1 MQTERRTARSNN
13 PWTAMKYLLERRVP
27 GAALLSDAEG
37 LTLVSSRLEEPE
49 ADRIA
54 AEVWSTEGP
63 VLHTGA
69 GLAVRMY
76 TSALPAN
83 ELSGLHAD
91 VSRLLAAV

>member
-1 MQTERRTARSNN
+1 MS
-13 PWTAMKYLLERRVP
+13 YLLASRARN

-37 LTLVSSRLEEPE
+37 LALVVSGLPQET

-54 AEVWSTEGP
+54 AEVWTTEGP
-63 VLHTGA
+63 VLHTGS

-76 TSALPAN
+76 TDAVPDN
-83 ELSGLHAD
+83 EVVSLRAD